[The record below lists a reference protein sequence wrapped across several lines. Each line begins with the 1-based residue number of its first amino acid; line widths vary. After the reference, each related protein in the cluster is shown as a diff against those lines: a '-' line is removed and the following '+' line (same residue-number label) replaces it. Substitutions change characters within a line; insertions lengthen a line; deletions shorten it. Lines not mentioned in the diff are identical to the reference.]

1 MKAMVAYTLA
11 AILILSGAF
20 GAGYF
25 SGWESMVAQ
34 YSDLAAQVKAK
45 NQLAT
50 EKLAELVRERDLK
63 QAVIDRMALERESLD
78 NEAKT
83 EIARLGA
90 ELERRPVR
98 VRVVTN
104 ARECGG
110 KPETESPEG
119 AGDSEGD
126 AGPAYGVLP
135 KENTRRLR
143 KALSEIET
151 LSAAYNSCR
160 ASYINQVGIA
170 GD

>member
-25 SGWESMVAQ
+25 AGWESMVAQ

-50 EKLAELVRERDLK
+50 EKLAELVRERDRK

-98 VRVVTN
+98 VRVVTKP
-104 ARECGG
+104 RSCGG
-110 KPETESPEG
+110 SAEGDTAAGTG
-119 AGDSEGD
+119 AGEED
-126 AGPAYGVLP
+126 AGQASGVLP

-143 KALSEIET
+143 EALSEIET
-151 LSAAYNSCR
+151 LSAAYNSCK
-160 ASYINQVGIA
+160 ASYRSLSVY
-170 GD
+170 